1 MLTKK
6 LMMIRLNHIKVFQV
20 FLVLASLLFALLASS
35 YAEDM
40 KEVKAVRH
48 WSSNDTVRIVVD
60 LSGPVE
66 FTKGRL
72 SNPERLF
79 FDLKN
84 CKLPKNIPSNYNIN
98 LNIIKMVRLGQFN
111 ANTVR
116 IVFDIEKPDYDFKV
130 FSLEDPV
137 RLVVDFTPKTSG
149 EQPKDK
155 TTPEPIQ
162 KEVIPDTKTEAKS
175 PPIQKKIVVLDPG
188 HGGHDPGAVGPSGLY
203 EKDIVLDVALKAA
216 QYITNSYPHIEVH
229 LTRNKDVFIPLEQ
242 RAQIAN
248 RLNADLFVSIH
259 TNAAPNRLARGIET
273 FLLNWTDDE
282 EAMRVAA
289 RENAITMKQMKELK
303 NEVSIIL
310 TSLER
315 ETKRDESVKAAGY
328 VQNALIQNITS
339 EYPKVSNLGV
349 KQALFYVL
357 VGAKMPSVLTE
368 ISFISNKEEEYLLST
383 EDYRIKIAQSIGD
396 GINSYFLNLPADKIS
411 KYGKIQRNDIK
422 SVEPVKI
429 KTTKNGGYSSSD
441 IKSKTKNKEK
451 KTNPKKYIKKP
462 SKKAPVRSV

>member
-1 MLTKK
+1 MKLLRGLLT
-6 LMMIRLNHIKVFQV
+6 IS
-20 FLVLASLLFALLASS
+20 LVIFVCTSL

-40 KEVKAVRH
+40 REIKGVRH
-48 WSSNDTVRIVVD
+48 WSSNDTVRVVID
-60 LSGPVE
+60 LSGTVE

-84 CKLPKNIPSNYNIN
+84 CKLPKSIQNNYNIN
-98 LNIIKMVRLGQFN
+98 LNPIKMVRLGQFN

-116 IVFDIEKPDYDFKV
+116 VVFDLDRADYDFKV

-137 RLVVDFTPKTSG
+137 RLVVDLTTKAQG
-149 EQPKDK
+149 ESPRERQ
-155 TTPEPIQ
+155 TPEPT
-162 KEVIPDTKTEAKS
+162 KEVIPDTKTEAKAT
-175 PPIQKKIVVLDPG
+175 PMQKKIVVLDPG

-203 EKDIVLDVALKAA
+203 EKDIVLDVALKAKD
-216 QYITNSYPHIEVH
+216 YITSTYPHIEVH
-229 LTRNKDVFIPLEQ
+229 LTRSKDVFIPLEQ

-248 RLNADLFVSIH
+248 RLEANLFVSIH
-259 TNAAPNRLARGIET
+259 TNAAPNKLARGIET

-289 RENAITMKQMKELK
+289 RENAITLKQMKEMR

-315 ETKRDESVKAAGY
+315 ESKRDESVKAAGY
-328 VQNALIQNITS
+328 VQNSLIQNITS
-339 EYPKVSNLGV
+339 EFPKVPNLGV

-368 ISFISNKEEEYLLST
+368 ISFISNKEEEQLLAT
-383 EDYRIKIAQSIGD
+383 ESYRYKIAQAIGD
-396 GINSYFLNLPADKIS
+396 GINSYFMSLPADKIS
-411 KYGKIQRNDIK
+411 KYGKLQRNDTKPAEPIK
-422 SVEPVKI
+422 IEAVKRSQKE
-429 KTTKNGGYSSSD
+429 KTSISSS
-441 IKSKTKNKEK
+441 KTVTNKNQKQL
-451 KTNPKKYIKKP
+451 PKRQIKKP
-462 SKKAPVRSV
+462 TKKVPVKSV